1 MERTVPGRLFHKRKV
16 RFETCRSQLVVQP
29 TSFVD
34 RTERIAATGDLV
46 WEVPSSR
53 GVDRADSEFEGALLL
68 VENVD
73 RNLADA

>member
-1 MERTVPGRLFHKRKV
+1 MPGRPFHKRKV
-16 RFETCRSQLVVQP
+16 RFETCRSQLPGQP

-34 RTERIAATGDLV
+34 RTERIATTGDLV
-46 WEVPSSR
+46 RKVPSGR